1 MLYSLDVDV
10 KVEGLEEGK
19 KFFCAKAWA
28 LLHDP
33 PHKMWVLGRT
43 LSLTGK
49 GHKEEAL
56 EVWKRLGLE
65 KAFGD
70 PSESEDIVQ
79 QADDM
84 ASTSDRWITNFVFAE
99 ARNFFEYNRLHNI
112 FNPRLSIEIRRLE
125 RGELENFLNGLAEK
139 LKPFTADPR
148 RVYHALYTLYE
159 VEWARQGLPTS
170 LADTRAP
177 THTLFDHAY
186 ATALALNLLWPDRKV
201 GGYAVMIDIPS
212 IQQIVGAARKTGDFW
227 VGSWMISAITWLTL
241 WPFVWEFGADV
252 LLKPSPRYNPYYHA
266 TLSAQL
272 RGSTQ
277 LWESFAGLYSLL
289 CLPLIGLPAEK
300 LKELKEVFKPEHMVR
315 QPLIPGTAC
324 LVLPKV
330 CPNGQK
336 LEIDLIEKEVKRSFE
351 KAYEFLLALASGE
364 EVTSEEPCVAFFKLL
379 SAERLRELQESAV
392 VKLFK
397 MVKNEEPQAFE
408 GLLRPRI
415 AVVDISHLYK
425 EWLKVVKGEAEATG
439 GVRDILKG
447 LAMARTEL
455 AKRLKEEKMKVD
467 EEKIAERLTWQALFA
482 LLYAELSSKAARRL
496 VTPKAWFLLKD
507 HMLEPIA
514 EFERFYDSGKGVGYI
529 TCSTCGNEPAV
540 LRLSKIVERA
550 TIIDYS
556 KRARRMLEDLKFT
569 DKEIEELKVSVKPG
583 ESLGPLCLTKRAL
596 YSSMKSVLE
605 LELESTEDVALNFVI
620 ERLRGLAKAQEK
632 QLEELGDEGRRVK
645 SYVMEKVKSYEKTL
659 DQSADKARALYERVF
674 RELAERSPEARKD
687 VENNTKWLSSAFSQV
702 YQIEGFDVLPESFLT
717 SFRSYYCI
725 LRADADY
732 VGRLAQGEV
741 PVSGY
746 LELLEGL
753 RKKAEERGEVEVAS
767 AFGKAKKIVEV
778 LFNKPKKANKRELLI
793 PSPTY
798 MLVLSTALM
807 MTALKSTII
816 VEHELKGLP
825 VFSGGDDDL
834 ALLPAETGLAAVEK
848 LRAIYHGEEGFH
860 RIGNCVIPAPTVYG
874 KSFSLRFV
882 SILDLMADEIAE
894 CVKLLEE
901 TAKEA
906 TWTCNGDKLEK
917 DTLVL
922 SESRSSSVALLPLS
936 DELRSLK
943 ALKVMWIAHLCGVLS
958 ANLPEDYEQV
968 KEIVETALR
977 AKKWDLAFKVLQ
989 HTLERNACYDK
1000 SKSPLF
1006 KKLLQFVSELKQP
1019 ALGGALMPYEEESK
1033 KKTERSVLSWLIEA
1047 FRVMRGYP

>member
-1 MLYSLDVDV
+1 MLHFLDV
-10 KVEGLEEGK
+10 KVEGLEEEK

-33 PHKMWVLGRT
+33 PHKMWVLGGT
-43 LSLTGK
+43 LSLTGRD
-49 GHKEEAL
+49 HKEEAL
-56 EVWKRLGLE
+56 EVWKRLGLRE
-65 KAFGD
+65 AFGD

-84 ASTSDRWITNFVFAE
+84 ASTSDRWITNFVFAK
-99 ARNFFEYNRLHNI
+99 ARSFFEYNRLHNI

-241 WPFVWEFGADV
+241 WPLVWEFGADV

-272 RGSTQ
+272 RDSTQ
-277 LWESFAGLYSLL
+277 LWKSFAGLYSLL
-289 CLPLIGLPAEK
+289 YLPLIELPAEK
-300 LKELKEVFKPEHMVR
+300 LKELKEMFKPEHMVR

-324 LVLPKV
+324 LVLPKA

-379 SAERLRELQESAV
+379 GAERLRELRESVV

-397 MVKNEEPQAFE
+397 IVKDEEPQAFE

-415 AVVDISHLYK
+415 AVVDVSHLYK

-439 GVRDILKG
+439 GVRNILKG

-455 AKRLKEEKMKVD
+455 ANRLKVD

-482 LLYAELSSKAARRL
+482 LLYVELSSKVARRL
-496 VTPKAWFLLKD
+496 VTPKAWFLLKN
-507 HMLEPIA
+507 HTFEPIA

-550 TIIDYS
+550 AIIDYS
-556 KRARRMLEDLKFT
+556 KRARKMLEDLKFT

-596 YSSMKSVLE
+596 YSSMKSALE

-620 ERLRGLAKAQEK
+620 ERLRGLVKAQEK

-645 SYVMEKVKSYEKTL
+645 SYIMEKVKSYEKTL
-659 DQSADKARALYERVF
+659 DQSADRARALYERVF

-687 VENNTKWLSSAFSQV
+687 MEDHTKLLSNALSQI
-702 YQIEGFDVLPESFLT
+702 YRIGGFDVLPESFLT

-732 VGRLAQGEV
+732 VGKLAQGEV

-753 RKKAEERGEVEVAS
+753 RKEAEERGEVEVAN
-767 AFGKAKKIVEV
+767 AFSEAKKTVEV
-778 LFNKPKKANKRELLI
+778 LFKKLKEVAERDLLI

-798 MLVLSTALM
+798 ALVLSTALM
-807 MTALKSTII
+807 MSALKSTII

-848 LRAIYHGEEGFH
+848 LRAIYHGEGGFH
-860 RIGNCVIPAPTVYG
+860 KIGNCVVPAPTVYG

-882 SILDLMADEIAE
+882 SILDFMADEIAE
-894 CVKLLEE
+894 CVKLLEG

-906 TWTCNGDKLEK
+906 AWTRNGDKLKK

-922 SESRSSSVALLPLS
+922 SESRCGGVALLPLS

-943 ALKVMWIAHLCGVLS
+943 ALKAMWIAHLCGVLS
-958 ANLPEDYEQV
+958 ANLPEDYERV

-977 AKKWDLAFKVLQ
+977 AKKWDLAFEVLQ
-989 HTLERNACYDK
+989 RTLERNACYDK

-1019 ALGGALMPYEEESK
+1019 ALGEALMPYGEESK
-1033 KKTERSVLSWLIEA
+1033 KKTKRSVLSWLIEA

>member
-1 MLYSLDVDV
+1 LLYFLDV
-10 KVEGLEEGK
+10 KVEDLEEEK

-33 PHKMWVLGRT
+33 PHKMWVLGGT
-43 LSLTGK
+43 LSLTGR

-56 EVWKRLGLE
+56 EVWKRLGLRE
-65 KAFGD
+65 AFGD

-84 ASTSDRWITNFVFAE
+84 ASTSDRWITNFVFAK
-99 ARNFFEYNRLHNI
+99 ARSFFEYKKLHNI
-112 FNPRLSIEIRRLE
+112 FNPRHSIEISRLE

-148 RVYHALYTLYE
+148 RAYHALYTLYE
-159 VEWARQGLPTS
+159 VEWARQGLPPS

-177 THTLFDHAY
+177 THTLFDHVY
-186 ATALALNLLWPDRKV
+186 ATTLALNLLWPDRRV

-227 VGSWMISAITWLTL
+227 VGSWMISTVTWLTL

-272 RGSTQ
+272 GGSTQ
-277 LWESFAGLYSLL
+277 LWKSFAGLYSLL
-289 CLPLIGLPAEK
+289 YLSLIDLPAEK
-300 LKELKEVFKPEHMVR
+300 LKEPEEVFKPEHMVR

-324 LVLPKV
+324 LVLPKAR
-330 CPNGQK
+330 PNGQK
-336 LEIDLIEKEVKRSFE
+336 LGIDLIEKEVKRSFE
-351 KAYEFLLALASGE
+351 KAYDFLLALASGE
-364 EVTSEEPCVAFFKLL
+364 EVTSEEPYAAFFKLFRV
-379 SAERLRELQESAV
+379 ERLRELRESAV

-397 MVKNEEPQAFE
+397 IVEGEEPQAFE
-408 GLLRPRI
+408 ELLRPRI
-415 AVVDISHLYK
+415 AVVDVSHLYK

-439 GVRDILKG
+439 GARDILKD

-455 AKRLKEEKMKVD
+455 AKRLEVN
-467 EEKIAERLTWQALFA
+467 EEKIAERLTWQAFFA
-482 LLYAELSSKAARRL
+482 LLYAELNSKAARRL
-496 VTPKAWFLLKD
+496 VTPKAWFLLKN
-507 HMLEPIA
+507 HTFEPLA

-540 LRLSKIVERA
+540 LRLSKLSKIVERA
-550 TIIDYS
+550 TITDYS
-556 KRARRMLEDLKFT
+556 ERARRMLEDLKFT

-596 YSSMKSVLE
+596 YSSMKRALE

-620 ERLRGLAKAQEK
+620 GRLRGLVKAQEK

-645 SYVMEKVKSYEKTL
+645 SYIMEEVKSYEKTL
-659 DQSADKARALYERVF
+659 NQNADIARALYERVF
-674 RELAERSPEARKD
+674 RELAERSPGAGKD
-687 VENNTKWLSSAFSQV
+687 IENHTKFLSKALSQI
-702 YQIEGFDVLPESFLT
+702 YRIGDFDVLPESFLT

-725 LRADADY
+725 LRADADN
-732 VGRLAQGEV
+732 VRKLAQGEV
-741 PVSGY
+741 PVSSY
-746 LELLEGL
+746 LELLEDL
-753 RKKAEERGEVEVAS
+753 RKEAEERGEVEVAN
-767 AFGKAKKIVEV
+767 AFGKAKEIVEV
-778 LFNKPKKANKRELLI
+778 LFNKPKKVNKRELLI

-798 MLVLSTALM
+798 ALALSTALM
-807 MTALKSTII
+807 VTALKSTII

-834 ALLPAETGLAAVEK
+834 ALLPVETGLAAVEK

-860 RIGNCVIPAPTVYG
+860 KIGNYVVPAPAVYG

-882 SILDLMADEIAE
+882 GILDLMADEIAE
-894 CVKLLEE
+894 CAKLLEE
-901 TAKEA
+901 TAKKA
-906 TWTCNGDKLEK
+906 VWTCNGDKLEK

-922 SESRSSSVALLPLS
+922 SESRGGSVALLPLS
-936 DELRSLK
+936 DRRRSLK
-943 ALKVMWIAHLCGVLS
+943 ALEAMWVAHLCGVLS
-958 ANLPEDYEQV
+958 ANLPEDYERV
-968 KEIVETALR
+968 EEIVETALR
-977 AKKWDLAFKVLQ
+977 ARKWDLAFEILQ
-989 HTLERNACYDK
+989 RTLERNACYDK

-1006 KKLLQFVSELKQP
+1006 KRLLQFVSELKQP
-1019 ALGGALMPYEEESK
+1019 ALGEALIPYEEEPE

>member
-1 MLYSLDVDV
+1 V
-10 KVEGLEEGK
+10 KVEGLEEEK

-49 GHKEEAL
+49 GHEEEAL

-70 PSESEDIVQ
+70 PSESGDVVQ

-84 ASTSDRWITNFVFAE
+84 ASTSDRWITNFVFAK
-99 ARNFFEYNRLHNI
+99 ARSFFEYNRLHNI
-112 FNPRLSIEIRRLE
+112 FDPKRSIEIRRLE
-125 RGELENFLNGLAEK
+125 RGELEDFLNGLAEK

-148 RVYHALYTLYE
+148 RAYHVLYTLYE

-186 ATALALNLLWPDRKV
+186 ATTLALNLLWPDRRV

-227 VGSWMISAITWLTL
+227 VGSWMISAVTWLTL

-272 RGSTQ
+272 GGSTQ
-277 LWESFAGLYSLL
+277 LWKSFAGLYSLL
-289 CLPLIGLPAEK
+289 YLSLIGLPVEK
-300 LKELKEVFKPEHMVR
+300 LKEQEEGFKPEHMVR

-330 CPNGQK
+330 RPNGQK
-336 LEIDLIEKEVKRSFE
+336 LGIDLIEKEVKRSFE

-364 EVTSEEPCVAFFKLL
+364 EVTSEEPCVAIFKLL
-379 SAERLRELQESAV
+379 SAERLRELRESAI

-397 MVKNEEPQAFE
+397 IVEGEEPQAFK

-415 AVVDISHLYK
+415 AVVDVSHLYN

-439 GVRDILKG
+439 GARDILKG
-447 LAMARTEL
+447 LAMARIEL
-455 AKRLKEEKMKVD
+455 ANRLKID

-482 LLYAELSSKAARRL
+482 LLYAELNSKAARRL

-507 HMLEPIA
+507 HTLEPIA

-556 KRARRMLEDLKFT
+556 KRARRMLEDLMFT

-596 YSSMKSVLE
+596 YSSMKSALE

-620 ERLRGLAKAQEK
+620 EGLRGLAKAQEK

-645 SYVMEKVKSYEKTL
+645 SYIMEKVKSYEKTL
-659 DQSADKARALYERVF
+659 DQSADRARALYERVF

-687 VENNTKWLSSAFSQV
+687 IEDHTKSLSNALSQV
-702 YQIEGFDVLPESFLT
+702 YRIGDFDVLPESFLT

-753 RKKAEERGEVEVAS
+753 RKEAEERGEVEVAD
-767 AFGKAKKIVEV
+767 AFGKAKEIVEV
-778 LFNKPKKANKRELLI
+778 LFNKPNKANKRELLI

-798 MLVLSTALM
+798 ALALSTALM

-834 ALLPAETGLAAVEK
+834 ALLPVETGLAAVEK

-860 RIGNCVIPAPTVYG
+860 KIGNCVVPAPTVYG

-894 CVKLLEE
+894 CAKLLEE

-906 TWTCNGDKLEK
+906 VWTCNGDKLEK

-922 SESRSSSVALLPLS
+922 SESRSGSVALLPLS

-943 ALKVMWIAHLCGVLS
+943 ALKAMWIAHLCGVLS
-958 ANLPEDYEQV
+958 ANLPEDYERV

-977 AKKWDLAFKVLQ
+977 AKKWDLAFEVLQ
-989 HTLERNACYDK
+989 RTLERNACYDK
-1000 SKSPLF
+1000 SKSSLF

-1019 ALGGALMPYEEESK
+1019 AFGEASMPYGEESK